1 MVVDVYFLAHQD
13 SLLNRKCYACGST
26 SHASVYVFIYVAV
39 LDIEFEYYSV
49 VYFECIT
56 ELCYTF
62 DAKLPLGAAR
72 AHTHFL
78 DVSDIH
84 AFT

>member
-1 MVVDVYFLAHQD
+1 M
-13 SLLNRKCYACGST
+13 
-26 SHASVYVFIYVAV
+26 AV

-56 ELCYTF
+56 ELRYTF

-78 DVSDIH
+78 DISDIH
-84 AFT
+84 ALIYIVHMSPTPSGSSAL